1 MRFLPEAQ
9 PSKLTYKLPLVLGV
23 TMVGDTLVVEKIEE
37 CGPSCAH
44 LEDGGQLGVTGQNV
58 LVVPSPVGSTNR

>member
-1 MRFLPEAQ
+1 
-9 PSKLTYKLPLVLGV
+9 
-23 TMVGDTLVVEKIEE
+23 MVGDTLVVEKIEE

-58 LVVPSPVGSTNR
+58 LVVPSPVGPTNR